1 MAHFINNDQVSGHEA
16 GAMLWYSKAC
26 FRVRKHGTL
35 HPNLII
41 NCEMDHLVIL
51 ADHLTAGAGAQGLQG
66 SDRHALVQKVDRA
79 VHEDH
84 IRAA

>member
-1 MAHFINNDQVSGHEA
+1 MVYVTINNQVSEKEE

-41 NCEMDHLVIL
+41 NREMDHLVVL
-51 ADHLTAGAGAQGLQG
+51 ADYLTAGAGAQGLQG
-66 SDRHALVQKVDRA
+66 FQRHGLVQKVDRA